1 MSPHVS
7 LGLVIGDVIGG
18 SSIFES
24 RRQQVLVLL
33 EIEELEQESLQHR
46 KLIPHA
52 LEVVQEN
59 PVASLGGVS

>member
-1 MSPHVS
+1 MSPHIS
-7 LGLVIGDVIGG
+7 IGLVIGDVIGG
-18 SSIFES
+18 SSILES
-24 RRQQVLVLL
+24 RRLQILVPLK
-33 EIEELEQESLQHR
+33 IKELEQESLQHR